1 MVRDGN
7 VLGFRIGWDGVGFRM
22 IRRASGMGC
31 GMEGGGGFSEVEI
44 VCDGLTDDRMGWII
58 PKNLRFQF
66 FEARVH
72 F

>member
-31 GMEGGGGFSEVEI
+31 GMEGGGGS
-44 VCDGLTDDRMGWII
+44 
-58 PKNLRFQF
+58 LRL
-66 FEARVH
+66 R
-72 F
+72 